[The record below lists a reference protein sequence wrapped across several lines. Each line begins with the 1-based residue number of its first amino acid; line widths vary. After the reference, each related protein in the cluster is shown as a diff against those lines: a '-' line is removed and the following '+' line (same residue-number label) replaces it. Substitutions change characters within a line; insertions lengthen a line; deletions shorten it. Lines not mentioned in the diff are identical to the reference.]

1 MPKTPPYS
9 KEFKV
14 VKAGRLGSGAKCR
27 EGAAHRRDDSWR
39 GDGIASYGEPSGRAR
54 SCLLG

>member
-27 EGAAHRRDDSWR
+27 EGAAH
-39 GDGIASYGEPSGRAR
+39 IAETTPGGETG
-54 SCLLG
+54 